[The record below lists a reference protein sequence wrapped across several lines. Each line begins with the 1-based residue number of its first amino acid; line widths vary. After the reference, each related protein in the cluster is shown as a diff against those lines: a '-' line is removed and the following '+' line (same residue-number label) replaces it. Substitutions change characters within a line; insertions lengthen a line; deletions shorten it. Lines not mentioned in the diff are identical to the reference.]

1 MSSYSKF
8 LRRVRIHGRECG
20 AVARALRH
28 KIEAN
33 PLSAVDRKV
42 LFTTNERKVMSKTTF
57 FKRIALTAIAALGL
71 GMLSVAPSQAVSNL
85 TVSGTNGTA
94 TLSSVGGKT
103 DSSTAATVTVNALM
117 DTRDSVTVTFVEK
130 SVPTGSAVI
139 ARMYFNETTTAL
151 ASSTKV
157 ETTTT
162 GASLATAKQA
172 MTTWQVPTDSH
183 TGIVAGGSAGNVILL
198 SHTSNGYV
206 GAKFFLQLD
215 STTTRIKGTY
225 TYTVIVKTFNADDGS
240 MLAAESTT
248 TQDVSIVISDTAA
261 NTALVSGTIDPA
273 KSTAVLN
280 AGVVAD
286 GGFSTT
292 DSSVAVVATASATVH
307 ASIQVKTMTST
318 SLPAPESVTVTIT
331 GPGLVKSGS
340 VSGKSITIIGT
351 GGNNILDI
359 IADGTAGVASIVVKT
374 TTVTFPAK
382 NVTFYAK
389 AAKTITVTSN
399 APVINVG
406 TNLDVIRAT
415 ALDANGNVWGGAAYI
430 YADTAAD
437 ALIAGSNATPVAC
450 SFDSALG
457 LHKCP
462 VTGTAKGTANL
473 KVIDAATV
481 ALATATSAAATT
493 RVSTGVPTTAVLSFD
508 KATYTPG
515 ERAQVR
521 VQILDAEGL
530 MLGAKTVTNAF
541 TADIASSKAFFS
553 GSLSGSASPVID
565 AATSATL
572 ITNAG
577 HDTFDVYMPMSDG
590 VVTLT
595 ATGSTGLA
603 LSGRVALT
611 ASATVVDT
619 GNLPAIAAAEAATD
633 AANEAIDAANAA
645 TDAANLAAEAA
656 DAATVAAEEARDAA
670 DAATAA
676 VEALATEVA
685 TLMAALK
692 AQITTLAN
700 TVAKIAKKVKA

>member
-1 MSSYSKF
+1 
-8 LRRVRIHGRECG
+8 
-20 AVARALRH
+20 
-28 KIEAN
+28 
-33 PLSAVDRKV
+33 
-42 LFTTNERKVMSKTTF
+42 MSKTTF

-415 ALDANGNVWGGAAYI
+415 ALDADGNVWGGAAYI